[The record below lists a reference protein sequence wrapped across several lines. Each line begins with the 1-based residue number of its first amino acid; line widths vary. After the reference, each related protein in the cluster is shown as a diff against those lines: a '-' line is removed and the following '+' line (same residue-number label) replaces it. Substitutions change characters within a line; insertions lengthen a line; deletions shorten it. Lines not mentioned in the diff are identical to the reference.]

1 MRQCFPK
8 CVPQTL
14 LSQDVNKY
22 ICKVTSKEFEK
33 QGVARIS
40 SLVIFLGFEYTSTHW
55 SPRDEEIPGRGSQN
69 VNERQFWGNLRGLTS
84 PVLQLGPF
92 DVPV

>member
-14 LSQDVNKY
+14 LPQDVNKY

-33 QGVARIS
+33 QGVAWIS
-40 SLVIFLGFEYTSTHW
+40 SLVIFLGFETLARTGV
-55 SPRDEEIPGRGSQN
+55 PGMKRSLA
-69 VNERQFWGNLRGLTS
+69 E
-84 PVLQLGPF
+84 VLKM
-92 DVPV
+92 